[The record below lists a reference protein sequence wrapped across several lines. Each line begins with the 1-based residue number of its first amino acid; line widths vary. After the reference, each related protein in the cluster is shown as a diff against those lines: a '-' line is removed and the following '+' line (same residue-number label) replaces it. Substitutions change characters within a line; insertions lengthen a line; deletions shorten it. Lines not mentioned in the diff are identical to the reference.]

1 VNADSADTLITP
13 EGFVEPGRR
22 LFLDT
27 NIFMETDEGRR
38 GGLRKLFERCND
50 TARRNGNG
58 IVVPTKVID
67 ELTKQSLKDTTGLDE
82 DRRAAVEQAGK
93 WLEMLRTLAAGG
105 LVRTDLGDHTNPY
118 ADDLF
123 VEVFTRFGGQYDMCL
138 LTNDITLSM
147 RIRLLALAADRQL
160 VAGTVSE
167 DGRVAVESEQ
177 SLHDRAARKLER
189 ATRRISEGTDT
200 EKDHYEVSALTP
212 LLEQFRQTFGVVLR
226 AERAPRAPR
235 AATPSFWPA
244 EVAFSATAE
253 LRETDQVL
261 GGAKAPGVGEQV
273 NAESGQGIRTL
284 VLGEAL
290 GEGGEGKV
298 FAVQGDDA
306 HVVKI
311 FHEDHRTRHRSE
323 KVRLLVS
330 RELASPG
337 ICFPTSFVT
346 NGSGEFVGY
355 AMPRASG
362 QELQATI
369 MRPARFKKTYPDWRK
384 ADLVD
389 VCVSFLERVARLH
402 SLNILLGDINP
413 KNVMVTEHKEVWI
426 IDADSWQLDGYPC
439 PVGTPMFSAPTI
451 TGEYAEQLRTME
463 EELFAVATMLFMIL
477 ITGQFPYS
485 RKGADSGDPATLIK
499 QGLFAFQFKE
509 YSNRDQ
515 PDGNWKYMWSHLP
528 IRVKREFWNTFH
540 RDGNRYNHRP
550 TVVEWLE
557 VFREYQQFFGGLDD
571 FDPMSNDVYPT
582 RFRAKDRNAH
592 ISECARCGTSMVA
605 EWRADRYVERELCKE
620 CHENLPRCAV
630 CGKPK
635 APDSLLSGRC
645 WACRQR
651 DEERDEEL
659 DPAQLCRDC
668 GEPFITFK
676 HAGWF
681 TGKGLKI
688 PRSHETINRHCPPK
702 ALTHEQQRPTE
713 RRQQPEAKPAA
724 APQARSARPATNA
737 ASSLWTRIRARLN
750 L

>member
-1 VNADSADTLITP
+1 MNADGASTLITP
-13 EGFVEPGRR
+13 EEFVEHGRR
-22 LFLDT
+22 LFVDT

-38 GGLRKLFERCND
+38 GGLKKLFERCND

-82 DRRAAVEQAGK
+82 NRRAAVEQAAK
-93 WLEMLRTLAAGG
+93 WLEMLTTLADGG

-123 VEVFTRFGGQYDMCL
+123 VDLFTRFGGQYDMCL

-160 VAGTVSE
+160 VAGNVSE
-167 DGRVAVESEQ
+167 DGRVSVESEQ
-177 SLHDRAARKLER
+177 SLHDRAARKLAG
-189 ATRRISEGTDT
+189 ATRRIDEGTDT
-200 EKDHYEVSALTP
+200 EKDHFEVAALTP
-212 LLEQFRQTFGVVLR
+212 LLEQFRQTFGVAVR
-226 AERAPRAPR
+226 AERAPRARR
-235 AATPSFWPA
+235 AATPPTFPV
-244 EVAFSATAE
+244 EDAFSATAE
-253 LRETDQVL
+253 IREADQVL
-261 GGAKAPGVGEQV
+261 GGAKSPGVGEQV

-284 VLGEAL
+284 VLGEVL

-330 RELASPG
+330 HELASPG
-337 ICFPTSFVT
+337 ICFPTSVIT

-362 QELQATI
+362 KELQATI

-413 KNVMVTEHKEVWI
+413 KNVMVTEHKDVWI
-426 IDADSWQLDGYPC
+426 IDADSWQLEGYPC

-451 TGEYAEQLRTME
+451 TGEYADQLRTME

-499 QGLFAFQFKE
+499 QGLFAFQYKE

-515 PDGNWKYMWSHLP
+515 PDGNWRFMWSHLP
-528 IRVKREFWNTFH
+528 FRVKREFWTTFH

-550 TVVEWLE
+550 TAAEWLE
-557 VFREYQQFFGGLDD
+557 VFREYQQFFGGPDD

-582 RFRAKDRNAH
+582 RYRAKDRDAR
-592 ISECARCGTSMVA
+592 IYECARCHASMAA
-605 EWRADRYVERELCKE
+605 EWRDDRYWERELCKE
-620 CHENLPRCAV
+620 CHKNLPRCAG

-635 APDSLLSGRC
+635 APDSLRDGRC
-645 WACRQR
+645 WECNR
-651 DEERDEEL
+651 ERDEEL
-659 DPAQLCRDC
+659 DPMRLCRDC
-668 GEPFITFK
+668 GQPFITFR
-676 HAGWF
+676 HARWF
-681 TGKGLKI
+681 TSKGLEI
-688 PRSHETINRHCPPK
+688 PRSHETIKHHCPPK
-702 ALTHEQQRPTE
+702 GQTHEGLRPTE
-713 RRQQPEAKPAA
+713 RQRK
-724 APQARSARPATNA
+724 PQATMPVAPKSHSRRPAPTA
-737 ASSLWTRIRARLN
+737 AKSLWTRIRDWLN